1 MASKLPGTIQPLA
14 ISMPFTIDKF
24 GGIATTTDQRKIW
37 GDRVRS
43 AVGTALTQRVMRPA
57 YGTAIPQMLFDS
69 VDVVTETLEAEIN
82 TVFASYL
89 SELVFEETSV
99 RYDDKQNI
107 ISLDV
112 RYRLPDGNEELV
124 TLGVASL
131 NGNQIIRE
139 EL

>member
-1 MASKLPGTIQPLA
+1 MASRLPGTIQPLA
-14 ISMPFTIDKF
+14 ISMPFTIDRF

-43 AVGTALTQRVMRPA
+43 AVGTAVTQRVMRPT

-69 VDVVTETLEAEIN
+69 VDAVTAALEAEIN
-82 TVFASYL
+82 TVFANHL
-89 SELVFEETSV
+89 SALIFEEANIN
-99 RYDDKQNI
+99 YDDKQNV

-112 RYRLPDGNEELV
+112 RYRLPDGDEELV

>member
-69 VDVVTETLEAEIN
+69 VDVVIESLEAEIN
-82 TVFASYL
+82 TVFANYL
-89 SELVFEETSV
+89 SELVFEEASV
-99 RYDDKQNI
+99 TYDDKQNI

-131 NGNQIIRE
+131 NGNQIISE